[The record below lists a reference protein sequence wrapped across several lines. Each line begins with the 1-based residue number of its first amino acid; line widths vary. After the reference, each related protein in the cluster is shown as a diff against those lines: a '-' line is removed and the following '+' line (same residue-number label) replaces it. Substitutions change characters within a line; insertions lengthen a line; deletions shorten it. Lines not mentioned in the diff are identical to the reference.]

1 MDVVLCN
8 DCKPQEYTRAK
19 DIPFRPLGNDPVIG
33 LGSFGV
39 VEKVVGTVASEK
51 AKEAVRKTITIT
63 AAGPDKD
70 EVIRAARAR
79 VAEKMRII
87 HQIRDGHAMPILAT
101 YFFNKSDTE
110 IRFAVIMDAAD
121 KNRHSC
127 IVQGGVRKEWFGCL
141 ISVVMHIHELGIR
154 HGDIKPTNILIK
166 GDRVFLTDFGLSKLD
181 LGETLPTLAPKWVYQ
196 NTAAHCAPEVEK
208 RISCGRSADIFSL
221 GTVFL
226 EMLFDK
232 FHSNKDVAGLGKIL
246 RCTGAKSY
254 ARNIELVHKW
264 MDDTK
269 TKLQLEH
276 WKMSMFSL
284 CRKMLAASRAQ
295 RPRAE
300 ELAAA
305 WFNMVCP
312 EEQCGTCAGH
322 VFETEDDRL
331 VKACKKGSVEEV
343 LRLLDGGADANSV
356 GGIQQAASAGHVNV
370 VRALLGRNANVN
382 GRDFGGQTALH
393 CAAGSGN
400 KDVVQLLLDEK
411 VDIEARDEK
420 GRYAILLAAG
430 RGHAAVVRLLLCDI
444 RAVAWRDLEMRT
456 ALHCASGNGHAKVVQ
471 LLLEA
476 DADIEAK
483 DGEGRDALHYA
494 AGSGHEK
501 TVRLLLALNANIEA
515 TDEEGRSA
523 LHYAAGSGHANLVR
537 LLLDSGADVE
547 AMDGEGRRALHFATE
562 KGHHTAVQ
570 AILGHNAKTEA
581 ESDQVRL
588 GSQNINCMNSVQT
601 PAVVAKAQQPANIN
615 VSDKYGQTAL
625 HFAANN
631 GHMGV
636 FRTLLD
642 SGADITVLGSQVS
655 PRWNSMPVTVNWK

>member
-1 MDVVLCN
+1 MDVAPCN
-8 DCKPQEYTRAK
+8 DDKLLEYTRAK
-19 DIPFRPLGNDPVIG
+19 DIPFRPFGNDPVIG

-39 VEKVVGTVASEK
+39 VEKVVGPVASEK

-63 AAGPDKD
+63 ATGPDKE
-70 EVIRAARAR
+70 EVLRAAKAR
-79 VAEKMRII
+79 VVGKMKII
-87 HQIRDGHAMPILAT
+87 RQIRDGHAMPILAT

-110 IRFAVIMDAAD
+110 IRFSVIMDAAD
-121 KNRHSC
+121 RNLHSC
-127 IVQGGVRKEWFGCL
+127 IAQGGVQKEWFGCL
-141 ISVVMHIHELGIR
+141 ISVVTHIHELGIR
-154 HGDIKPTNILIK
+154 HGDIKPTNVLIR
-166 GDRVFLTDFGLSKLD
+166 GERVFLTDFGLSKLD

-232 FHSNKDVAGLGKIL
+232 FSSNKDAAGLAKIL

-254 ARNIELVHKW
+254 ARNLDQVHRW
-264 MDDTK
+264 MKDMQ
-269 TKLQLEH
+269 TKLQLDD
-276 WKMSMFSL
+276 WKMAMFNL
-284 CRKMLAASRAQ
+284 CQKMLDASRDR
-295 RPRAE
+295 RPRAD

-305 WFNMVCP
+305 WSNVVRP
-312 EEQCGTCAGH
+312 GKHCGTCAGH
-322 VFETEDDRL
+322 VSETENDRL
-331 VKACKKGSVEEV
+331 VKVCKKGSVDEV
-343 LRLLDGGADANSV
+343 ERLLDYGADVNSV
-356 GGIQQAASAGHVNV
+356 GGLQQAASAGHVNV

-393 CAAGSGN
+393 RAAGSGRQ
-400 KDVVQLLLDEK
+400 DVVQLLLDK
-411 VDIEARDEK
+411 QADTEARDEK

-430 RGHAAVVRLLLCDI
+430 RGHASVVRLLLCDK
-444 RAVAWRDLEMRT
+444 RAVSWRDFEMRT
-456 ALHCASGNGHAKVVQ
+456 ALHCAAGGGHAKVVQ
-471 LLLEA
+471 LLLDA
-476 DADIEAK
+476 GADIEAR
-483 DGEGRDALHYA
+483 DREGRDALHYA
-494 AGSGHEK
+494 AGSGHEDI
-501 TVRLLLALNANIEA
+501 VRWLLASHTKIEA
-515 TDEEGRSA
+515 IDEEGRSA

-562 KGHHTAVQ
+562 KGHHAAVQ
-570 AILGHNAKTEA
+570 AILGHNAKAEA
-581 ESDQVRL
+581 ETDEVRL
-588 GSQNINCMNSVQT
+588 GSQHIDCVSSEQT

-642 SGADITVLGSQVS
+642 SGADITVLGIPGS